1 MTTDIYSIRYPV
13 IVDNLAAFPP
23 RFELCQAR
31 FPRSKRSRIRK
42 KWAKDPRNWRS
53 VQVVEPEAAIVDF
66 PDRGT
71 SPVHDAG
78 RSLSHFILLNSAAA
92 EWLMSTAGPV
102 ILLPPQ
108 NCQAPAACNLP
119 ATAAERRNRVLTVM
133 RRVKPPEP
141 LNGIEVPD
149 TLFRFEDRA
158 DPEREI
164 FPMIDFR
171 SSATIGPKMGP
182 IGLIRGNFE

>member
-23 RFELCQAR
+23 RFEPCQVR

-42 KWAKDPRNWRS
+42 KWAKDRRNWRS
-53 VQVVEPEAAIVDF
+53 VQVIEPEAAIVDF
-66 PDRGT
+66 PDRGA

-78 RSLSHFILLNSAAA
+78 RSLSHFIVLNSAAA
-92 EWLMSTAGPV
+92 EWFKNSAGPL
-102 ILLPPQ
+102 ILGSPRNYQ
-108 NCQAPAACNLP
+108 TPATCELP
-119 ATAAERRNRVLTVM
+119 ATTDELQDRVLAVM

-141 LNGIEVPD
+141 WNGIEVPD
-149 TLFRFEDRA
+149 TLFRFEDRS
-158 DPEREI
+158 DPERET

-171 SSATIGPKMGP
+171 SSVTMRPTMGP
-182 IGLIRGNFE
+182 IGLIRGSFE